1 MEGKTILITGANSGI
16 GFATARNLAEQGCHI
31 ILVCRNEK
39 RGEEARQYIMD
50 ATGNRE
56 MDLLVADLS
65 SQQDIRR
72 LAEQVEQHYS
82 KIDVLINNAGGVFG
96 QYQVSEDGFEMTFAV
111 NYLAPFLLSH
121 LLLDKLK
128 VSGSGRIINIASVMQ
143 DKKFNPDDAINQ
155 TSSSYSGMQAYKTAK
170 TAVLMMT
177 YYMGKRL
184 ADSGITVNALHPGF
198 IYTPQA
204 TRMSPK
210 LFRPLMKLFSKN
222 PEQGAARPVYLAA
235 SSEVKGVT
243 GEFFKDNKT
252 ERTSPVSYNE
262 ELQKILYTK
271 SMQWTGLKTDD
282 FTEYEWIR

>member
-16 GFATARNLAEQGCHI
+16 GFATARNLSEQGCHI

-39 RGEEARQYIMD
+39 RGEEARQNIID
-50 ATGNRE
+50 TTGNRE
-56 MDLLVADLS
+56 IELLVADLS

-72 LAEQVEQHYS
+72 LAEQVEEHYS

-111 NYLAPFLLSH
+111 NYLAPFLLSQ
-121 LLLDKLK
+121 LLDKLK